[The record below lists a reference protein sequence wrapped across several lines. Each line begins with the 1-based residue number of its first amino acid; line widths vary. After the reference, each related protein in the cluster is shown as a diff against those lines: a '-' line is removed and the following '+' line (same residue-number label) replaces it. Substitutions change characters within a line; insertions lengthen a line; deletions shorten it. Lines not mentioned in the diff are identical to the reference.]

1 MTALLITIVSMWLAL
16 GLLSIVILFSVFKVS
31 KR

>member
-1 MTALLITIVSMWLAL
+1 MTALLIAIVSMWAAL

>member
-1 MTALLITIVSMWLAL
+1 MTALLITIVYMWLAL